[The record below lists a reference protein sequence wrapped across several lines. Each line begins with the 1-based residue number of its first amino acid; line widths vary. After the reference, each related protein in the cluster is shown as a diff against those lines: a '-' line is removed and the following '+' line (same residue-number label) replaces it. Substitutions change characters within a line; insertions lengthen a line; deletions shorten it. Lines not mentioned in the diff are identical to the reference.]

1 MKTLLLLTLSGSALA
16 LLLLALRYLFLKRM
30 PSTVYYYA
38 WLLVL
43 LRFALPLPGFLPDWS
58 AAESTQREPVRET
71 ARLTEAE
78 PELETKYPSSGA
90 PVWAEASEASDGEAP
105 IPVSDPSQQEKP
117 AQTAGQAATVRTA
130 ARFNFKD
137 PALWLWVWAA
147 GALISLSIP
156 VTAYLRFSGALRKTL
171 RAPEKAVRRQ
181 YAAIPGKKPP
191 LYVSRA
197 VKTPLTLGLFSP
209 RIILPA
215 GLGEGEMLQNVL
227 RHELTHVRRRDTLY
241 KWLALAVFSVHW
253 FNPLT
258 YLFRRELDRACELS
272 CDEALLRSMTREEK
286 RAYGNT
292 LLQMAASGA
301 LPAGVVA
308 TTFATEKKNLKER
321 LEQIMT
327 YRKSFARVLAAV
339 LALALLAGCG
349 VIAGPAAENAPPD
362 DPPTHV
368 QESAPTERPISSRPT
383 AEGGITEVHV
393 SNVDE
398 LLAAIAPNTVIVL
411 AKGDYDLSTA
421 ENYGKTPEAA
431 YYDWNST
438 SGANM
443 AGETNYELVITGVDN
458 LTFRGEDPEETR
470 ILARPRF
477 ANVIRF
483 VNCQFPGFEA
493 LTAGHTDGAYCR
505 GGVLRFESCDDVIIC
520 NCGLFGCGT
529 IGVWA
534 QDCDGVC
541 VINSRIYECSDAAV
555 SVAGCRE
562 VFVEECDIYDHG
574 LRSPN
579 TTARSL
585 LEASDTDGFVIYK
598 NRISDSTM
606 QYLLNCSRV
615 RNAFFLSNEVSDNRI
630 ESSVF
635 AFQQVPCVVDGCFFM
650 GNASSVNDGVPLWV
664 HSHEIDP
671 IDPEGKPLD
680 AAALESMTLSDSDP
694 NMPFPSVAIEAA
706 AEVARG
712 GSITAK
718 TVDEF
723 LEAIGPDRTIILD
736 GELFDLSTASNYGKT
751 GTEYYY
757 WNESH
762 DGPELVIQ
770 NVSGLSILAFS
781 DDATATTISATPRY
795 ADVLTFK
802 SCSELDLVGFTA
814 GHTKEPGSCSGGVLK
829 LNNCHGVRID
839 RCRLYGCGILGLET
853 HDCTGISLKETEIF
867 ECSQGAGRF
876 YYTDGI
882 VFTDCDVHDV
892 PSPHFFSQYSG
903 DMSWNGEPMRDAAS
917 LDVGEDGKLASSSP
931 RIAEFNVYLTGV
943 PLDSVSN
950 PFANEPARS
959 FEPGSAM
966 EGFASL
972 VQHYIRE
979 GDLDA
984 LADCCAYPLTVFF
997 GDSST
1002 SFASREEFLATLAD
1016 DSFLRMADVE
1026 NWMQRIGKAELT
1038 EYGQCAFGNT
1048 VLDHCIA
1055 VAPVRNAAQPV
1066 IAPSVEDYAI
1076 MCISFAGALWPGQ
1089 A

>member
-43 LRFALPLPGFLPDWS
+43 LRFALPLPGFIPAWN
-58 AAESTQREPVRET
+58 AAESTQRELVHET
-71 ARLTEAE
+71 AMLTEAE
-78 PELETKYPSSGA
+78 TKPETAYPTFEA
-90 PVWAEASEASDGEAP
+90 PVRAEAAEAVTDEAP
-105 IPVSDPSQQEKP
+105 ILAPDLPQQESP
-117 AQTAGQAATVRTA
+117 AQTDGQAATARAT

-137 PALWLWVWAA
+137 PALWLRVWAF
-147 GALISLSIP
+147 GTLISLSIP
-156 VTAYLRFSGALRKTL
+156 VAAYLCFSRALGKTL

-197 VKTPLTLGLFSP
+197 VKTPLTLGLFTP
-209 RIILPA
+209 KIILPA
-215 GLGEGEMLQNVL
+215 GLGEGETLQNVL
-227 RHELTHVRRRDTLY
+227 RHELTHVRRHDTLY
-241 KWLALAVFSVHW
+241 KWLALAVFSAHW

-272 CDEALLRSMTREEK
+272 CDEALLGSMTREEK

-301 LPAGVVA
+301 LPTGVVA

-327 YRKSFARVLAAV
+327 YRKGSARVLAAV

-349 VIAGPAAENAPPD
+349 VIAGPAAENAPPAD
-362 DPPTHV
+362 VSET
-368 QESAPTERPISSRPT
+368 APTEKPVSARPT
-383 AEGGITEVHV
+383 PEGGIAEVHV

-421 ENYGKTPEAA
+421 ENYGKKPEGA
-431 YYDWNST
+431 YYDWNNNP
-438 SGANM
+438 GANLE
-443 AGETNYELVITGVDN
+443 GETHYELVITGVDN

-470 ILARPRF
+470 ILTRPRF

-483 VNCQFPGFEA
+483 VNCQFPGLEA

-505 GGVLRFESCDDVIIC
+505 GGVLRFESCGNVTVC

-534 QDCDGVC
+534 QSCDGVY

-555 SVAGCRE
+555 SVEGCRE
-562 VFVEECDIYDHG
+562 VIVEECDIYDHG

-585 LEASDTDGFVIYK
+585 LEAVDTDGFVIYK
-598 NRISDSTM
+598 TRISDSTM

-635 AFQQVPCVVDGCFFM
+635 AFQQYPCVVDGCAFT
-650 GNASSVNDGVPLWV
+650 GNERSFDDGVPLWV

-694 NMPFPSVAIEAA
+694 NMPFPSVAVEDAM
-706 AEVARG
+706 ELARG
-712 GSITAK
+712 ASVTVK

-736 GELFDLSTASNYGKT
+736 GALFDLSTASNYGKT

-757 WNESH
+757 WNESN

-781 DDATATTISATPRY
+781 DDAAATTISATPRY

-814 GHTKEPGSCSGGVLK
+814 GHTKEPGSCSGGVLN

-853 HDCTGISLKETEIF
+853 HECTGISLKETEIF

-876 YYTDGI
+876 YDTDGI
-882 VFTDCDVHDV
+882 TFTDCDVHDV
-892 PSPHFFSQYSG
+892 PSPHFFSQHCG
-903 DMSWNGEPMRDAAS
+903 DMSWNGEPMQDAAR
-917 LDVGEDGKLASSSP
+917 LDVGEDGKLTSAYQGTAALS
-931 RIAEFNVYLTGV
+931 EQMTGV
-943 PLDSVSN
+943 PLDEVVN
-950 PFANEPARS
+950 PFANEPARA

-966 EGFASL
+966 EGFASV

-984 LADCCAYPLTVFF
+984 LADCCAYPLTVFL
-997 GDSST
+997 GDSSMVIE
-1002 SFASREEFLATLAD
+1002 SREEFMHWLAD
-1016 DSFLRMADVE
+1016 GSFLRQTFTED
-1026 NWMQRIGKAELT
+1026 WMQRIGKAELT
-1038 EYGQCAFGNT
+1038 EYGQCGFGST
-1048 VLDHCIA
+1048 VLDHSVA
-1055 VAPVRNAAQPV
+1055 VSVVRVPAGTGG
-1066 IAPSVEDYAI
+1066 APSVEDYAI
-1076 MCISFAGALWPGQ
+1076 RCISFSLALWPGQ
-1089 A
+1089 TAPEN

>member
-1 MKTLLLLTLSGSALA
+1 MKTLLLLTLSGSVLA

-43 LRFALPLPGFLPDWS
+43 LRFALPLPGLIPDG
-58 AAESTQREPVRET
+58 STAQNAPPEPVRVTEHAARTESET
-71 ARLTEAE
+71 GLPAID
-78 PELETKYPSSGA
+78 A
-90 PVWAEASEASDGEAP
+90 PAWTAASEPQDDKAP
-105 IPVSDPSQQEKP
+105 IPALDLPQQETPSQFAEP
-117 AQTAGQAATVRTA
+117 AADVHTAGSI
-130 ARFNFKD
+130 NLKN
-137 PALWLWVWAA
+137 PLLWQWIWAF
-147 GALISLSIP
+147 GTLISLSVP
-156 VTAYLRFSGALRKTL
+156 VLAYLRFTRALRKTL
-171 RAPEKAVRRQ
+171 RAPAEGVLRLYK
-181 YAAIPGKKPP
+181 AIPGKKPA

-197 VKTPLTLGLFSP
+197 VKTPLTLGLFAP
-209 RIILPA
+209 KIILPA
-215 GLGEGEMLQNVL
+215 NLTESELLNNVF

-241 KWLALAVFSVHW
+241 KWLALAVFSAHW

-258 YLFRRELDRACELS
+258 YLLRRELDKACELS
-272 CDEALLRSMTREEK
+272 CDEALLHSMTREEK

-301 LPAGVVA
+301 LPVGVVA

-327 YRKSFARVLAAV
+327 YRKGSARVLAAL

-362 DPPTHV
+362 DPPADAPEAVST
-368 QESAPTERPISSRPT
+368 EKPASARPTE
-383 AEGGITEVHV
+383 GGVAEVHV
-393 SNVDE
+393 STVDE

-421 ENYGKTPEAA
+421 ENYGKKPEAA

-443 AGETNYELVITGVDN
+443 EGETNYELVITGVDN

-505 GGVLRFESCDDVIIC
+505 GGVLRFESCGDVIIC

-585 LEASDTDGFVIYK
+585 LEARDTDGFVIYK

-630 ESSVF
+630 ESSLF
-635 AFQQVPCVVDGCFFM
+635 AFQQYPCVVDGCFFM

-781 DDATATTISATPRY
+781 DDAAATTISATPRY

-876 YYTDGI
+876 YDTDGI
-882 VFTDCDVHDV
+882 SFTDCDVHDI
-892 PSPHFFSQYSG
+892 PSPHFFSQHCG
-903 DMSWNGEPMRDAAS
+903 DMSWNGETMRDAAG
-917 LDVGEDGKLASSSP
+917 LDVGEDGKLISS
-931 RIAEFNVYLTGV
+931 YLGTERTSGWSQSQFS
-943 PLDSVSN
+943 LSELEN

-959 FEPGSAM
+959 FEPGSAI
-966 EGFASL
+966 EGFASV
-972 VQHYIRE
+972 VQHYIRD

-984 LADCCAYPLTVFF
+984 LADCCTYPLYLFVED
-997 GDSST
+997 GSVLVY
-1002 SFASREEFLATLAD
+1002 SREDLIDCLTDEN
-1016 DSFLRMADVE
+1016 FLRNVSYEDFRR
-1026 NWMQRIGKAELT
+1026 RISESELL
-1038 EYGQCAFGNT
+1038 EYGQCGFGST
-1048 VLDHCIA
+1048 VLDHRIA
-1055 VAPVRNAAQPV
+1055 VAIWRNSAGGSEPGV
-1066 IAPSVEDYAI
+1066 DDFTIT
-1076 MCISFAGALWPGQ
+1076 CISLAGELWPGQ